1 MLEIFDGGKPTSMS
15 DSIELEWYVSCHVDS
30 IWSSMEPLDSWTE
43 ANSKPIK
50 ISKMSANFMILWME
64 EIVHQLRLVVYPII
78 SRV

>member
-1 MLEIFDGGKPTSMS
+1 
-15 DSIELEWYVSCHVDS
+15 
-30 IWSSMEPLDSWTE
+30 MEPLDSWTE